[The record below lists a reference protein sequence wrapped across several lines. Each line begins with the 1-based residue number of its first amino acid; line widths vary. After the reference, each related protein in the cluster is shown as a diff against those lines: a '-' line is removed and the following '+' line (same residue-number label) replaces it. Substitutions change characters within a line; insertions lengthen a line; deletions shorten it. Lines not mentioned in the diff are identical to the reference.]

1 MKSASVVLMVMA
13 FAALGACDRLYSDLV
28 ISNDGSSRI
37 SDILVEYGKSSSKI
51 ADLEPGSKAEFNG
64 HITGEGGVVIHYTS
78 KGRRFSYKACYYTR
92 GMPPRGEVTIR
103 DGTAT
108 RVCR

>member
-1 MKSASVVLMVMA
+1 MKSASVALTAMA
-13 FAALGACDRLYSDLV
+13 FATLGACDRIYSNLV
-28 ISNDGSSRI
+28 IRNDGSSRI
-37 SDILVEYGKSSSKI
+37 SDILLEYGKTRSKI
-51 ADLEPGSKAEFNG
+51 ADLEPGSKVEFNR
-64 HITGEGGVVIHYTS
+64 HVTGEGGMVIHYTS
-78 KGRRFSYKACYYTR
+78 KGRRFSYEACYYTL